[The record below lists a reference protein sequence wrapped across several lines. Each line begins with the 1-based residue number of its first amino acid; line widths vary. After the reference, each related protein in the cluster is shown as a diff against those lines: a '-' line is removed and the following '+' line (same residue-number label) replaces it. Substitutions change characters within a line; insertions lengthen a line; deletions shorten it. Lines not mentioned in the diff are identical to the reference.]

1 VTTGAQRDYYEVL
14 DVPRDADQAAI
25 KDAFRRLALQYHPD
39 RNREPGAEERFKEI
53 AEAYAVLS
61 DPRKRSEYDAG
72 GFARVAGF
80 SAEDLFGGIDFD
92 EILGG
97 WGFGGG
103 LFDRFFRGRTGP
115 ARGRNIEVLLE
126 VPLEV
131 VLSGGEE
138 TVRVRRPEP
147 CADCKGSGARGGT
160 AARRCERCGGTGQ
173 HVLRRQE
180 AGVMFQQ
187 ISACPTCRGAGKVIE
202 HPCPQCEGT
211 GQVEREEALTVKV
224 PAGIE
229 EGTVLRVSGRGMPSA
244 EPRGRPGDLHVVV
257 RSAPD
262 TRFERAG
269 ADLWRVEG
277 VEVTD
282 LVLGAA
288 LEVPTLDGLATV
300 SIPAGTQ
307 ADGVLRLRG
316 KGLPSPDRRGRGD
329 LYIRLQVRIPGA
341 LGSEERKHWERLRAL
356 AGSGQSPVPAGG
368 AAEAAHARSAGR
380 ARRR

>member
-1 VTTGAQRDYYEVL
+1 MVKGTERDYYEVL
-14 DVPRDADQAAI
+14 GVPRDADQAAI

-39 RNREPGAEERFKEI
+39 RNKEPGAEERFKEI

-61 DPRKRSEYDAG
+61 DPKKRSEYDAG

-80 SAEDLFGGIDFD
+80 SPEDLFGGIDFD

-103 LFDRFFRGRTGP
+103 LFDRFFRGRAGP
-115 ARGRNIEVLLE
+115 ARGRDIEVLLE
-126 VPLEV
+126 VPLGV

-147 CADCKGSGARGGT
+147 CAECKGSGARPGT
-160 AARRCERCGGTGQ
+160 LPRRCEGCEGTGQ
-173 HVLRRQE
+173 RMRRRQE
-180 AGVMFQQ
+180 GGVMFRE
-187 ISACPTCRGAGKVIE
+187 ISACATCRGAGKVIE
-202 HPCPQCEGT
+202 HSCPRCGGT
-211 GQVEREEALTVKV
+211 GQVEAEDMLAVKV
-224 PAGIE
+224 PPGIE
-229 EGTVLRVSGRGMPSA
+229 EGTVLRVPGRGMPSA

-282 LVLGAA
+282 VVLGAT
-288 LEVPTLDGLATV
+288 LEVPTVDGLATV

-316 KGLPSPDRRGRGD
+316 KGLPSPDRRRRGD

-341 LGSEERKHWERLRAL
+341 LGSEERKLWERLRAL
-356 AGSGQSPVPAGG
+356 AGGERSPAPAGG